1 MGAAGLPSVRAL
13 SVPTTE
19 VVEGEG
25 ETGALTTCWVKS
37 PTSWIYPASPAFRS
51 DTSISSGPSPSVRWQ
66 RSTPERAL
74 SPSHPIHPD
83 ESHDSKD
90 RAGSDRRSEAADRRS
105 DAGGGARDA
114 SAERTRRVSR
124 RQRVQ

>member
-1 MGAAGLPSVRAL
+1 MGVRRLLSVRAL
-13 SVPTTE
+13 SVRTTE
-19 VVEGEG
+19 VVAA
-25 ETGALTTCWVKS
+25 ETAALTTYWVRS
-37 PTSWIYPASPAFRS
+37 PTSWVCPASPVFQS
-51 DTSISSGPSPSVRWQ
+51 DTSISSGPSPSARWQ

-105 DAGGGARDA
+105 DAEAGARDA
-114 SAERTRRVSR
+114 SAERPGRISR
-124 RQRVQ
+124 RQRAQ